1 MSTEEIIVA
10 PQAQEQSPIEV
21 DTVDTVDKVEHKIQ
35 IISNDGVTFNVDQ
48 SMAEMSET
56 IRASLTGE
64 ESFIPLPNIDA
75 ATFIKVMAYL
85 EHYSGKDDDFKDDD
99 WDTTFLKMGHGDIIK
114 KAREDGDDKT
124 RRDHCLVMY
133 NEVCGVI
140 LAANYLHIKRLL
152 DVGCKKMAYWMRGRT
167 PEEIFDFFGLA
178 IEQFKPEEIENIRN
192 ETCWCE
198 EKYERKP
205 EDDE

>member
-10 PQAQEQSPIEV
+10 PQAQEQSPIE
-21 DTVDTVDKVEHKIQ
+21 VDTVDKVEHKIQ

-85 EHYSGKDDDFKDDD
+85 EH
-99 WDTTFLKMGHGDIIK
+99 LVVKMMILRMMIG
-114 KAREDGDDKT
+114 T
-124 RRDHCLVMY
+124 R
-133 NEVCGVI
+133 
-140 LAANYLHIKRLL
+140 
-152 DVGCKKMAYWMRGRT
+152 
-167 PEEIFDFFGLA
+167 PF
-178 IEQFKPEEIENIRN
+178 
-192 ETCWCE
+192 
-198 EKYERKP
+198 
-205 EDDE
+205 